1 MKTRVTGF
9 QLLTCMGIIY
19 LTTGF
24 GRAID
29 LYHLNPL
36 RILKMLDIYLVFVVR
51 FMRCLSKVINMD
63 TVFLI
68 LLYMLYL
75 GAL

>member
-9 QLLTCMGIIY
+9 QLLTCMGVIY
-19 LTTGF
+19 LTAGF

-36 RILKMLDIYLVFVVR
+36 RILKTLVI
-51 FMRCLSKVINMD
+51 CLVCGKV
-63 TVFLI
+63 
-68 LLYMLYL
+68 Y
-75 GAL
+75 ALF